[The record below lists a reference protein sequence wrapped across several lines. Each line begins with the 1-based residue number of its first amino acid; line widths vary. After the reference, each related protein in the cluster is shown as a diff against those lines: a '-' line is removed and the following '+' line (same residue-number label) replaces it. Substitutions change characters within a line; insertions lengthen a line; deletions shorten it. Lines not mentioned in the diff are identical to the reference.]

1 MKIVRGTAFLITLV
15 LFGVLPSRA
24 DDAAASK
31 LYASGSFDAAAAAY
45 AATLAANPSD
55 TVAELNLGAIRL
67 YQNDFV
73 AAEPLLRAVVAAD
86 ADNARAASLLR
97 ELERRRAELARRT
110 TVDGE
115 TATIPFVT
123 SDPLPVVRAMVD
135 GKEGTFLIDT
145 GGTVDL
151 EPDFVASL
159 GLTMSDAG
167 VGTFAGGKRA
177 HVRGTT
183 LHSITLGG
191 ATAYDVPAHVLVTH
205 ASDLFGGVHIDGI
218 VGTTLFERYLATID
232 YPNERLVL
240 RPRSALTSAR
250 FQAAAISSGATIV
263 PFWLVGDHLVFA
275 NAQVNDAAPGLFLF
289 DSGLA
294 GGGLLASKELVAA
307 AHLQLDQAR
316 AGTGVGGGGPV
327 TSVPFVA
334 DRIAVGNAVRT
345 NVRGIYTPEGG
356 PEFPFAVWGGISD
369 QFLKHFAYTVD
380 FDAMRIVL
388 TAASTP
394 AAPGATSGA
403 GVDAYL
409 QSLVPFGFSGNAIF
423 ASGGKVL
430 LAKGYGMADRGRD
443 LPMRAD
449 TVISVGSITKQ
460 FTAAAILKLAEMGKL
475 NVRDSIAAYFPNVPA
490 DKRPITLHELLTHT
504 AGLQS
509 DYGGDYEKIARDAF
523 VARVMAAPLESTP
536 GSRFEYANAGYGLLA
551 AIVERV
557 SGTSYERFL
566 HDSLFVPAGM
576 YETGYRIPQWPVS
589 RIAIGYGREGD
600 AWGTIE
606 GHGWSAQGPYWNLM
620 GNGGILST
628 PADMLRWSEA
638 LQRRRVL
645 NDASIH
651 ALQTGYV
658 DEPMGGR
665 YGYGWDVEKTPHG
678 TLVSHNGGN
687 GIFAAEFLRFVDS
700 DTVVYVATNAA
711 AVPAA
716 SLDRGLAAAAFG
728 EKNPPA
734 PVQDMARVPLAPQ
747 LAGGSVT
754 VPMLAGDTLPVVDVV
769 VNGKG
774 PYRFG
779 IETGAPFVAIREQV
793 AGDLHLH
800 AVASGE
806 VPLYVLDTISLP
818 GLTFAR
824 VPAIGMPFRDPNI
837 DGVLGLNAFDAL
849 LLTLDYPGR
858 RVTLARGVLAPADG
872 KTILPAERVAFGYG
886 IALDI
891 AGYKTDAF
899 VDTRSQTTLSLS
911 PAMAK
916 RISFESP
923 PVVTGKAA
931 GAGFAPTEVR
941 SARIAGD
948 VVFGAFSVKSPI
960 ASVVQLPPYLPQ
972 EALLGNSV
980 LAHFIVTLDERSGLI
995 RFLMPNGETSVPK
1008 QE

>member
-1 MKIVRGTAFLITLV
+1 MLRSVK
-15 LFGVLPSRA
+15 
-24 DDAAASK
+24 
-31 LYASGSFDAAAAAY
+31 
-45 AATLAANPSD
+45 
-55 TVAELNLGAIRL
+55 LGA
-67 YQNDFV
+67 
-73 AAEPLLRAVVAAD
+73 
-86 ADNARAASLLR
+86 
-97 ELERRRAELARRT
+97 
-110 TVDGE
+110 
-115 TATIPFVT
+115 
-123 SDPLPVVRAMVD
+123 
-135 GKEGTFLIDT
+135 
-145 GGTVDL
+145 
-151 EPDFVASL
+151 
-159 GLTMSDAG
+159 
-167 VGTFAGGKRA
+167 
-177 HVRGTT
+177 
-183 LHSITLGG
+183 
-191 ATAYDVPAHVLVTH
+191 ATAYDVPAHVIVTH
-205 ASDLFGGVHIDGI
+205 ASELFGGVHIDGI
-218 VGTTLFERYLATID
+218 VGTTLFERFLATID

-240 RPRSALTSAR
+240 RPRSALASAR
-250 FQAAAISSGATIV
+250 FQAEARASGATIV

-275 NAQVNDAAPGLFLF
+275 NAQVNDAAIGLFVF

-307 AHLQLDQAR
+307 AHLQLDRAH
-316 AGTGVGGGGPV
+316 AGTGMGGGGTV
-327 TSVPFVA
+327 TSIPFVA

-345 NVRGIYTPEGG
+345 NVPGIFTPEGG
-356 PEFPFAVWGGISD
+356 PDFPFTVWGGISD
-369 QFLKHFAYTVD
+369 QFLRHFAYTVD
-380 FDAMRIVL
+380 FDAMQIVL
-388 TAASTP
+388 APASVALAP
-394 AAPGATSGA
+394 AAASGA

-409 QSLVPFGFSGNAIF
+409 KSLVPFGFSGNAIV

-430 LAKGYGMADRGRD
+430 LAQGYGMADRGRNI
-443 LPMRAD
+443 PMRAD

-460 FTAAAILKLAEMGKL
+460 FTAAAILRLAEMGKL
-475 NVRDSIAAYFPNVPA
+475 NVHDSMAAYLPGVPA
-490 DKRPITLHELLTHT
+490 DKRQITLHELLTHT

-509 DYGGDYEKIARDAF
+509 DYGGDYEKIGRDAF
-523 VARVMAAPLESTP
+523 VARVMAAPLETMP
-536 GSRFEYANAGYGLLA
+536 GRRFSYANAGYGLLA

-566 HDSLFVPAGM
+566 RDNLFLPAGM
-576 YETGYRIPQWPVS
+576 LETGYRIPQWPAS
-589 RIAIGYGREGD
+589 RIAIGYDRNGES
-600 AWGTIE
+600 WGTIE

-638 LQRRRVL
+638 LQQRRVL
-645 NDASIH
+645 NNASVA

-665 YGYGWDVEKTPHG
+665 YGYGWDIETTPHG

-716 SLDRGLAAAAFG
+716 SLDLGLAAAAFG

-734 PVQDMARVPLAPQ
+734 PVQDLARVPLTPQ
-747 LAGGSVT
+747 LTGNSVT
-754 VPMLAGDTLPVVDVV
+754 IPMLGSDALPVVAVM

-779 IETGAPFVAIREQV
+779 IETGAPFVAIRERV
-793 AGDLHLH
+793 AGNLRLH

-806 VPLYVLDTISLP
+806 VPLYVLDSISLP
-818 GLTFAR
+818 GLAFAH
-824 VPAIGMPFRDPNI
+824 VPAIGTPFRDPNI

-849 LLTLDYPGR
+849 LLTLDYPSR
-858 RVTLARGVLAPADG
+858 RVTLARGALPPADG

-899 VDTRSQTTLSLS
+899 IDTRSETTLSLS
-911 PAMAK
+911 PAMA
-916 RISFESP
+916 RRVPFEAP

-931 GAGFAPTEVR
+931 GAAFAPTELR
-941 SARIAGD
+941 SGRIAGD
-948 VVFGAFSVKSPI
+948 VAFGAFSVRSPV
-960 ASVVQLPPYLPQ
+960 ASIVELPSYLPQ

-980 LAHFIVTLDERSGLI
+980 LAHFVVTLDERSGLI
-995 RFLMPNGETSVPK
+995 RFLMPNGETSLPR